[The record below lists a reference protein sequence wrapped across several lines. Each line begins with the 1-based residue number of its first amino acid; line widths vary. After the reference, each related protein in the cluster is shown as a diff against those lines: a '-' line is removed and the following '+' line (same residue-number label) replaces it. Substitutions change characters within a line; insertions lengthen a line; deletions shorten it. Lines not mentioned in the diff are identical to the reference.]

1 MKKTFAAHLIIVL
14 AVVCLLVSGGRVF
27 AAGFALYEGSAR
39 GNALGGALIARA
51 DDPSAIFYNPAGI
64 TQLPGTQMMTGCTL
78 ITPMNKV
85 TTHSFFGSGTE
96 ETDLRRNWFY
106 PPYGYLTRQ
115 VSEKLWVG
123 VGMFARFGLGTEYP
137 ENWPG
142 RYNSFNAVVKGVEI
156 NPNVAW
162 KFNDCFSLAAGASV
176 MRLDVKLEQMVPIF
190 NVTSSLKGHSYGFG
204 FNLAAHYKPREW
216 VSFGLLYRSKVKHNL
231 SGRADFIKSN
241 LLRGAFRNGRISADV
256 LLPDEYFLGVA
267 FKPIDKLSIEFDAIL
282 TRWNTF
288 NHMTINFDKG
298 IAGMNGVTKQ
308 KDWHDVWR
316 YQIGVEYALTHMID
330 LRLGYTYDNE
340 PIPARGVDFLVS
352 SYDRQ
357 LFSCGFGLH
366 LGEHWTADFSYS
378 YLLPKN
384 RNYDERIA
392 DGVPKSRVYDGNCY
406 LIGVG
411 IGYKF

>member
-1 MKKTFAAHLIIVL
+1 MKKFLTAFLIIF
-14 AVVCLLVSGGRVF
+14 AVISVFCIPAGRVF

-64 TQLPGTQMMTGCTL
+64 TQLEGTQMMTGCTL

-96 ETDLRRNWFY
+96 ETELRRNWFY

-142 RYNSFNAVVKGVEI
+142 RYNSYNAVVKGVEI

-176 MRLDVKLEQMVPIF
+176 MRLDVKLEQIVPIF
-190 NVTSSLKGHSYGFG
+190 NVNSSLKGHSYGFG

-267 FKPIDKLSIEFDAIL
+267 FKPIDRLSIEFDAIL

-288 NHMTINFDKG
+288 NHMTVNFDKG
-298 IAGMNGVTKQ
+298 IAGMNGITKQ

-316 YQIGVEYALTHMID
+316 YQIGVEYALTRMVD
-330 LRLGYTYDNE
+330 LRLGYAYDNE
-340 PIPARGVDFLVS
+340 PIPGRTVDFLVT

-366 LGEHWTADFSYS
+366 WGPWSTDFSYT

-392 DGVPKSRVYDGNCY
+392 DGVPKSRVYDGNAY
-406 LIGVG
+406 LIGAG

>member
-1 MKKTFAAHLIIVL
+1 MKKSLITRLIIF
-14 AVVCLLVSGGRVF
+14 AVISVFCIPAGRAF

-64 TQLPGTQMMTGCTL
+64 TQLEGTQMMTGCTL

-96 ETDLRRNWFY
+96 ETELRRNWFY

-115 VSEKLWVG
+115 VSDKLWVG

-142 RYNSFNAVVKGVEI
+142 RYNSYNAVVKGVEI

-162 KFNDCFSLAAGASV
+162 KFNDCFSIAAGASV
-176 MRLDVKLEQMVPIF
+176 MRLDVKLEQIVPIF
-190 NVTSSLKGHSYGFG
+190 NVNSSLKGHSYGFG

-231 SGRADFIKSN
+231 SGRADFEQTG
-241 LLRGAFRNGRISADV
+241 LLRRAFPNGRISADV

-267 FKPIDKLSIEFDAIL
+267 FKPIKKLSIEFDAIL

-288 NHMTINFDKG
+288 NHMTVNFDKG
-298 IAGMNGVTKQ
+298 IAGMNGITKQ

-316 YQIGVEYALTHMID
+316 YQIGVEYALTPIVD

-366 LGEHWTADFSYS
+366 LGEHWTADFSYT
-378 YLLPKN
+378 YLQPKN
-384 RNYDERIA
+384 RNYEERIV
-392 DGVPKSRVYDGNCY
+392 DGVPKSRVHDGNCY

>member
-1 MKKTFAAHLIIVL
+1 MKKTLTTLFILIFMFSFLLAA
-14 AVVCLLVSGGRVF
+14 GGRVF

-64 TQLPGTQMMTGCTL
+64 TQLEGTQMLTGCTM

-96 ETDLRRNWFY
+96 ETDLKRNWFY
-106 PPYGYLTRQ
+106 PPYGYLTHK
-115 VSEKLWVG
+115 VSDKLWVG

-137 ENWPG
+137 EQWPG
-142 RYNSFNAVVKGVEI
+142 RYNSYNAVVKGVEI

-162 KFNDCFSLAAGASV
+162 KFNDCFSLAAGMCI
-176 MRLDVKLEQMVPIF
+176 MRLDVKLEQMIPIV
-190 NVTSSLKGHSYGFG
+190 NVNSSLKGHSYGFG
-204 FNLAAHYKPREW
+204 FNLAAHYKPKDW

-231 SGRADFIKSN
+231 SGRSDFIKSDFLHN
-241 LLRGAFRNGRISADV
+241 AFPSGRISADV

-267 FKPIDKLSIEFDAIL
+267 FKPIDRLSIEFDAIL

-288 NHMTINFDKG
+288 NHMTINFDEPV
-298 IAGMNGVTKQ
+298 AGMNSVTKQ
-308 KDWHDVWR
+308 KEWHDVWR
-316 YQIGVEYALTHMID
+316 YQIGVEYALTRMVD
-330 LRLGYTYDNE
+330 LRLGYAYDNE
-340 PIPARGVDFLVS
+340 PIPGRTADFLVS

-366 LGEHWTADFSYS
+366 LGEHWTTDFSYT

-392 DGVPKSRVYDGNCY
+392 DGVPKSKVYDAYAY